1 MNWIKEH
8 EIDSW
13 LLRGAVALMLLFPA
27 FYSPYTDVYQSAY
40 YAGFSWAYFLV
51 VLYMAVRVWNNR
63 DRLLRIS
70 IAAIVYFAGLLIYNL
85 LSLYFNHKYLHW
97 YWEQVNNTV
106 AFLLLAVI
114 AGLGEGSEEKR
125 GGTIRFLMYCIILSN
140 IGSIIYYMMGYTK
153 LLICNNQF
161 VLFELPENFYE
172 TRHYWLY
179 SHKSEYAVMLVAF
192 IALLVAYRKKFRSQ
206 LTFVAGEAVLL
217 YCLYLT
223 HSWTGIAGV
232 FLIFAGYAADQ
243 IEWKHFRFKAWY
255 LAVLA
260 VFGYAGWKVAGDVL
274 AERNIWNLGGR
285 IPIWKGVWESVILRH
300 PEGWGM
306 RFGESAIDVNGEG
319 WWFVNNAH
327 NVFFNQM
334 LRFSIPVG
342 IIFTLLFL
350 GIVIYTLVKGRSFL
364 VTGTW
369 IALLVL
375 LDMDYALMSTEM
387 ALLFLIVWLISM
399 YRKPIYNRKK
409 AIS

>member
-1 MNWIKEH
+1 
-8 EIDSW
+8 
-13 LLRGAVALMLLFPA
+13 MLLFPA

-40 YAGFSWAYFLV
+40 YAGFSWAYFLL
-51 VLYMAVRVWNNR
+51 VLYMAVRVWKNR
-63 DRLLRIS
+63 DRIWPVSAVGIL
-70 IAAIVYFAGLLIYNL
+70 YFAGLLVYNL

-97 YWEQVNNTV
+97 YWEQINNTV

-114 AGLGEGSEEKR
+114 VGVGESSEKER
-125 GGTIRFLMYCIILSN
+125 DGNIRFLMYCVIFSN
-140 IGSIIYYMMGYTK
+140 VGSIIYYMMGYTK

-161 VLFELPENFYE
+161 VFFELPENFYE

-192 IALLVAYRKKFRSQ
+192 IALLVAYRKKFKSQ
-206 LTFVAGEAVLL
+206 LTFLVGTVVLL

-232 FLIFAGYAADQ
+232 FLIFAGYVADQ
-243 IEWKHFRFKAWY
+243 IEWKHFHFRAWY

-260 VFGYAGWKVAGDVL
+260 VFGFAGWKVARDVL

-285 IPIWKGVWESVILRH
+285 IPIWKGVWTSTILKY

-306 RFGESAIDVNGEG
+306 RFGESAISIEELGG
-319 WWFVNNAH
+319 YWVNNAH

-342 IIFTLLFL
+342 IVFTLLFI
-350 GIVIYTLVKGRSFL
+350 GIVVYTLVKGRSFL
-364 VTGTW
+364 MAGTW

-375 LDMDYALMSTEM
+375 MDMDYAMMSTSM
-387 ALLFLIVWLISM
+387 ALVFLIVWLVSR
-399 YRKPIYNRKK
+399 YKTPNN
-409 AIS
+409 A

>member
-40 YAGFSWAYFLV
+40 YAGFSWAYFLL
-51 VLYMAVRVWNNR
+51 VLYMAVRVWKNR
-63 DRLLRIS
+63 DRIWPVSAVGIL
-70 IAAIVYFAGLLIYNL
+70 YFAGLLVYNL

-97 YWEQVNNTV
+97 YWEQINNTV

-114 AGLGEGSEEKR
+114 VGVGESSEKER
-125 GGTIRFLMYCIILSN
+125 DGNIRFLMYCVILSN
-140 IGSIIYYMMGYTK
+140 VGSIIYYMMGYTK

-161 VLFELPENFYE
+161 VFFELPENFYE

-192 IALLVAYRKKFRSQ
+192 IALLVAYRNKFKSQ
-206 LTFVAGEAVLL
+206 LTFVVGTVVLL

-232 FLIFAGYAADQ
+232 FLIFAGYVADQ
-243 IEWKHFRFKAWY
+243 IEWKHFHFRAWY

-260 VFGYAGWKVAGDVL
+260 VFGFAGWKVARDVL

-285 IPIWKGVWESVILRH
+285 IPIWKGVWTSTILKY
-300 PEGWGM
+300 PEGWGL
-306 RFGESAIDVNGEG
+306 RFGESAISIEELGG
-319 WWFVNNAH
+319 YLVNNAH

-342 IIFTLLFL
+342 IVFTLLFI
-350 GIVIYTLVKGRSFL
+350 GIVVYTLVKGRSFL
-364 VTGTW
+364 MAGTW

-375 LDMDYALMSTEM
+375 MDMDYAMMSTSM
-387 ALLFLIVWLISM
+387 ALVFLIVWLVSR
-399 YRKPIYNRKK
+399 YKTLNN
-409 AIS
+409 A

>member
-13 LLRGAVALMLLFPA
+13 LLRGTVALMLLFPA

-63 DRLLRIS
+63 DRLPRIS

-97 YWEQVNNTV
+97 YWEQ

-125 GGTIRFLMYCIILSN
+125 DGTIRFLMYCIILSN
-140 IGSIIYYMMGYTK
+140 IGSIIYYVMGYTK

-342 IIFTLLFL
+342 TIFTLLFL

>member
-27 FYSPYTDVYQSAY
+27 FYSPYTEVYQSAY

-63 DRLLRIS
+63 DRLPRIS

-125 GGTIRFLMYCIILSN
+125 DGTIRFLMYCIILSN
-140 IGSIIYYMMGYTK
+140 IGSINYMMGYTK

-306 RFGESAIDVNGEG
+306 RFGESAIDINGEG

>member
-63 DRLLRIS
+63 DRLPRIS

-125 GGTIRFLMYCIILSN
+125 DGTIRFLMYCIILSN

-350 GIVIYTLVKGRSFL
+350 GIVIYTLV
-364 VTGTW
+364 TGTW

>member
-63 DRLLRIS
+63 DRLPRIS

-125 GGTIRFLMYCIILSN
+125 DGTIRFLMYCIILSN
-140 IGSIIYYMMGYTK
+140 IGSIIYYVMGYTK

-285 IPIWKGVWESVILRH
+285 IPIWKGVILRH